1 MSALRHRAGRRAAI
15 ALAAVAT
22 LAAAVAPGG
31 DAAAQSSSAGF
42 ACDRNTVFTLAGLD
56 TSTGTAMFAAAG
68 GAGWLIEVSGGSAGA
83 TARASRP
90 DGPRVFGGSVGPGP
104 LFGVGSCGDA
114 CLQAMRWSSGEWE
127 PFGEPL
133 RAPVVSTVDAT
144 YDLEGTPWLVLRS
157 QTGGDGGSGVER
169 IRAWGFRY
177 DGREWASRG
186 ALEVAA
192 SGALGAVPDPSHPD
206 AVLAGSGRFSASGQP
221 ETWLLGVPALPEE
234 RRGEAVPAA
243 GGVAYLDADG
253 QVYLGGANGG
263 SWERSTWTPWGAQRG
278 QLLRPGHDYSVD
290 LPLGDRRGPLAL
302 AWFDRR
308 TAGSG
313 EGTRLALSTWAPGA
327 GWRPI
332 ADLAPEVVTLDQVHL
347 PFEHLVVTRPGAWL
361 LLSGCA
367 RTAAGS
373 GLVLRTYRDGSLSP
387 PQFVPIRSNG

>member
-1 MSALRHRAGRRAAI
+1 VSASPQRPGLRALV
-15 ALAAVAT
+15 ALAAVAA
-22 LAAAVAPGG
+22 LVAAPRST
-31 DAAAQSSSAGF
+31 AAQTAQPAGAGF
-42 ACDRNTVFTLAGLD
+42 ACDRSTVFTLAGLD
-56 TSTGTAMFAAAG
+56 TSSGTAMFAAAG
-68 GAGWLIEVSGGSAGA
+68 EAGWLIEVAGGTAGA
-83 TARASRP
+83 TARASSP
-90 DGPRVFGGSVGPGP
+90 TGPRVFGGSVGPGP
-104 LFGVGSCGDA
+104 LFGVSSCGDA
-114 CLQAMRWSSGEWE
+114 CLQAARWRSGEWE

-133 RAPVVSTVDAT
+133 RAPVVSTVHAT
-144 YDLEGTPWLVLRS
+144 YDLEGKPWLVLRS
-157 QTGGDGGSGVER
+157 QTGAGGGSGVER
-169 IRAWGFRY
+169 TRAWGFRY

-192 SGALGAVPDPSHPD
+192 TGALGAVPDPAHPD

-221 ETWLLGVPALPEE
+221 ETWLRGVPSLPEE

-243 GGVAYLDADG
+243 GGVVYLDADG
-253 QVYLGGANGG
+253 QVYLGGTSGE

-290 LPLGDRRGPLAL
+290 LPLGDRRGSLAL

-308 TAGSG
+308 AAGSG
-313 EGTRLALSTWAPGA
+313 EGTRLALTTWAPGV

-347 PFEHLVVTRPGAWL
+347 PFEHLVVTRPGSWL

-373 GLVLRTYRDGSLSP
+373 GLVLRTYRDGTLSP
-387 PQFVPIRSNG
+387 PQFVPLR